1 MTQVITLC
9 VAIAAL
15 FFGTKVALST
25 SLLLHRGFSV
35 SGAGGIC
42 LSGHVGVTSQRGCS
56 ARSEADGQK

>member
-1 MTQVITLC
+1 MTQVITSC

-42 LSGHVGVTSQRGCS
+42 LSGHVGVTLKRGCS
-56 ARSEADGQK
+56 ARSPSQ